1 MNLNF
6 FRKKETSE
14 VLNEVVM
21 KEYPKLLTV
30 QSFMVG
36 GLVSYEDTGDGV
48 FLLKKETLDKMM
60 PTIEGRPVILGH
72 KTITL
77 DNLEENA
84 VGYVTK
90 GWFNTETGQFDC
102 EILVKDSDVYEDI
115 KNGNNKVSSAYQVTK
130 LGDGGKYLGQDY
142 EAEILDGTFTH
153 LAIVDN
159 PRYPDAKILINSL
172 NGEKEM
178 GLFNLKNNDA
188 IEITA
193 EDTVEYMGK
202 TYSIGELL
210 NSYVLHNEDK
220 KEEEK
225 NEEEEAKNEE
235 EEKKNTGNCKRNED
249 KDKDNEDEDEKKN
262 EDSDDELVEK
272 VTKIVKRILAE
283 KEDEEKE
290 EEKKNKRNEDK
301 DKDNEDEDEKEEDKK
316 ENRNA
321 LRLKNSYYNPRSN
334 VSNISTR
341 ADRIKM
347 SNLKYGI

>member
-1 MNLNF
+1 
-6 FRKKETSE
+6 
-14 VLNEVVM
+14 
-21 KEYPKLLTV
+21 V

-72 KTITL
+72 KSITL

-102 EILVKDSDVYEDI
+102 EILVKDSDVYDDI

-130 LGDGGKYLGQDY
+130 LGEGGKYLGQDY

-153 LAIVDN
+153 LAIVEN

-172 NGEKEM
+172 NGDKEM
-178 GLFNLKNNDA
+178 GLFNLKNNNENA

-202 TYSIGELL
+202 TYSIGELV
-210 NSYVLHNEDK
+210 NSYVFYNEDDKDKDNEDDEK
-220 KEEEK
+220 KDEEEVK
-225 NEEEEAKNEE
+225 DNEEE
-235 EEKKNTGNCKRNED
+235 EEKKNRGNCKRNED
-249 KDKDNEDEDEKKN
+249 KDKDNEDEDDEKKN

-283 KEDEEKE
+283 KEDEE
-290 EEKKNKRNEDK
+290 EEKK
-301 DKDNEDEDEKEEDKK
+301 DKDNEDDEKK
-316 ENRNA
+316 ENRNS
-321 LRLKNSYYNPRSN
+321 LRLRNSYLNPRSN

-341 ADRIKM
+341 AERIKM
-347 SNLKYGI
+347 SNQKYGI

>member
-1 MNLNF
+1 MQINF
-6 FRKKETSE
+6 FKKNTQKEHE
-14 VLNEVVM
+14 IVNEVVM
-21 KEYPKLLTV
+21 KEYPRLLTV

-72 KTITL
+72 QPITL
-77 DNLEENA
+77 ENLEDKA

-90 GWFNTETGQFDC
+90 GWFNSETGQFDC
-102 EILVKDSDVYEDI
+102 EVLIKDSDVYESI
-115 KNGNNKVSSAYQVTK
+115 KNGNNKVSSAYQVTE

-172 NGEKEM
+172 YGDKEM
-178 GLFNLKNNDA
+178 GLFNKNTKIEKITASDTA
-188 IEITA
+188 IEY
-193 EDTVEYMGK
+193 EGNV
-202 TYSIGELL
+202 YSISELVNAYNL
-210 NSYVLHNEDK
+210 CNEAEEE

-225 NEEEEAKNEE
+225 KEEVEEKV
-235 EEKKNTGNCKRNED
+235 EEKKNQGNCKRNE
-249 KDKDNEDEDEKKN
+249 EEDEKEN

-272 VTKIVKRILAE
+272 VRKIVAE
-283 KEDEEKE
+283 MLEKHDEE

-301 DKDNEDEDEKEEDKK
+301 EDKDNEEEKEEEKK

-321 LRLKNSYYNPRSN
+321 LRLKNSYNSPRP
-334 VSNISTR
+334 VTYGVTTR
-341 ADRIKM
+341 VERIKN
-347 SNLKYGI
+347 SNEKYSI

>member
-6 FRKKETSE
+6 FKNKQKSE

-77 DNLEENA
+77 DNLEDNA

-172 NGEKEM
+172 NGEQEM

-202 TYSIGELL
+202 TYSIGELV
-210 NSYVLHNEDK
+210 NSYVLHNEDAK
-220 KEEEK
+220 D
-225 NEEEEAKNEE
+225 EEAKSRIPRWDAWIEI
-235 EEKKNTGNCKRNED
+235 KNNN
-249 KDKDNEDEDEKKN
+249 
-262 EDSDDELVEK
+262 
-272 VTKIVKRILAE
+272 
-283 KEDEEKE
+283 
-290 EEKKNKRNEDK
+290 
-301 DKDNEDEDEKEEDKK
+301 
-316 ENRNA
+316 
-321 LRLKNSYYNPRSN
+321 
-334 VSNISTR
+334 
-341 ADRIKM
+341 
-347 SNLKYGI
+347 

>member
-1 MNLNF
+1 MKLNF
-6 FRKKETSE
+6 FKNKEQQE
-14 VLNEVVM
+14 IQNEVAM
-21 KEYPKLLTV
+21 NDYPRLMTV

-72 KTITL
+72 KSITL
-77 DNLEENA
+77 DNLEDNA

-130 LGDGGKYLGQDY
+130 LGEGGKYLGQDY

-172 NGEKEM
+172 NYGEQEM
-178 GLFNLKNNDA
+178 GLFNMKNDVM
-188 IEITA
+188 EITA

-202 TYSIGELL
+202 SYSIGELV
-210 NSYVLHNEDK
+210 NSYVFNNEDDK
-220 KEEEK
+220 DKDNEDEEKNEDEKDNEDEEK
-225 NEEEEAKNEE
+225 NEEEV
-235 EEKKNTGNCKRNED
+235 EKKNKRNACRRNED
-249 KDKDNEDEDEKKN
+249 KDKDNEEEEDKKN
-262 EDSDDELVEK
+262 EDSDDDLVSK
-272 VTKIVKRILAE
+272 VTKIVKKILAE
-283 KEDEEKE
+283 KDNED
-290 EEKKNKRNEDK
+290 DK
-301 DKDNEDEDEKEEDKK
+301 DKDNEEEEKK
-316 ENRNA
+316 ENRNS
-321 LRLKNSYYNPRSN
+321 LRLRNSYYNPRST
-334 VSNISTR
+334 VTGISTR

-347 SNLKYGI
+347 SNQKYGI

>member
-6 FRKKETSE
+6 FKNKQKSE

-48 FLLKKETLDKMM
+48 FLLKKETLDRMM

-77 DNLEENA
+77 DNLEDNA

-172 NGEKEM
+172 NGEQEM

-202 TYSIGELL
+202 TYSIGELV
-210 NSYVLHNEDK
+210 NSYVLHNEDAK
-220 KEEEK
+220 DEEAK

-301 DKDNEDEDEKEEDKK
+301 DKDNEDEKEEDKK

-347 SNLKYGI
+347 SNIKYGI